1 MRLGTRDYTLGTT
14 WSKSGSTVQTGKP
27 RHPHIIGCR
36 TLKNPDSHVRN
47 LKHKSNPNAAS
58 GEVMGFTRYIKGE
71 ALTRQMPPR
80 CLPVTLGTNARSRR
94 QQTLRYV
101 GDGLSPA
108 GDSRLQG
115 RSGQNLQTETQV
127 AAVKCTL
134 VSFRSSIRKRITRH
148 LRRMLLIGV
157 PM

>member
-47 LKHKSNPNAAS
+47 LKHKSNQNAAS

-94 QQTLRYV
+94 QQTLRYL
-101 GDGLSPA
+101 GDGLSIPYWRLSTPRPA
-108 GDSRLQG
+108 RSESPNRNTSSCRQVHISVLQI
-115 RSGQNLQTETQV
+115 L
-127 AAVKCTL
+127 
-134 VSFRSSIRKRITRH
+134 H
-148 LRRMLLIGV
+148 
-157 PM
+157 

>member
-94 QQTLRYV
+94 QQTLRYL
-101 GDGLSPA
+101 GDGLSIPYW
-108 GDSRLQG
+108 RLSTPRPV
-115 RSGQNLQTETQV
+115 RSESPNRNTSSCRQV
-127 AAVKCTL
+127 HLSVLLTL
-134 VSFRSSIRKRITRH
+134 H
-148 LRRMLLIGV
+148 
-157 PM
+157 